1 MRAQPRGEFSFQ
13 SKRAGQI
20 MSILG
25 IESVVFG
32 VDDLDENTRFW
43 SDFGLPLESCTGD
56 EAVFRLASGSR
67 IILKMHGDVGLPSPD
82 PFPGNG
88 AKETVW
94 GVDTTENLEKLVA
107 GLSTDRAV
115 RRDPD
120 GAAHCLADDGQPIGL
135 RVWAKRQVVSNTSP
149 VNSPGNIQRLNQHRI
164 WRKRA
169 IPKTINHIVFFSPD
183 YVGSCEFYRDRLGF
197 RYTDHSKGVGLF
209 ARADGTN
216 EHHSIFWV
224 NCDLPFAPDAF
235 KFMHIAFGMDDI
247 DEVMLGAN
255 IMDNKGWKNTSNNSS
270 GGISRH
276 RISSAIYYY
285 CDIPGHA
292 GEAEY
297 HADSDYLDDNW
308 VPRAWDFKF
317 GSLLWAN
324 NAPPI
329 FRGDDIPWDMTFD
342 PQAASFEAYR
352 KAKKG
357 ELSDELASLTAEDE
371 HAI

>member
-1 MRAQPRGEFSFQ
+1 
-13 SKRAGQI
+13 

-25 IESVVFG
+25 VESVVFA
-32 VDDLDENTRFW
+32 VEDLEETGRFW
-43 SDFGLPLESCTGD
+43 QDFGLNPIAGGPD
-56 EAVFRLASGSR
+56 FREFDLPSGSR
-67 IILKMHGDVGLPSPD
+67 IILYVQGDSRLPKD
-82 PFPGNG
+82 PYPGNG
-88 AKETVW
+88 VKETIW
-94 GVDTTENLEKLVA
+94 GVDTAANLEKLVA
-107 GLSTDRAV
+107 GLAVDRDV

-120 GAAHCLADDGQPIGL
+120 GSAHCIADDGQPIGL
-135 RVWAKRQVVSNTSP
+135 RVWNKRPVMSVASP
-149 VNSPGNIQRLNQHRI
+149 VNTPGNIQRLNQHRI

-169 IPKTINHIVFFSPD
+169 IPKTINHVVFFSTD
-183 YVGSCEFYRDRLGF
+183 YVRSYDFYRDRLGF
-197 RYTDHSKGVGLF
+197 RYADHSKGVGIF
-209 ARADGTN
+209 ARANGTH

-224 NCDLPFAPDAF
+224 NSELPVAPKRF
-235 KFMHIAFGMDDI
+235 GFMHIAFGLDDI

-255 IMDNKGWKNTSNNSS
+255 TMERKGWKNASQNSS

-285 CDIPGHA
+285 CDIPGKS

-297 HADSDYLDDNW
+297 HADTDYLDDNW

-342 PQAASFEAYR
+342 ADERSLEAFR
-352 KAKKG
+352 KKQPA
-357 ELSDELASLTAEDE
+357 
-371 HAI
+371 

>member
-1 MRAQPRGEFSFQ
+1 
-13 SKRAGQI
+13 

-32 VDDLDENTRFW
+32 VDDLPQNTRFW
-43 SDFGLPLESCTGD
+43 TDFGLPVECSTQKES
-56 EAVFRLASGSR
+56 VFRVASGSR
-67 IILKMHGDVGLPSPD
+67 VILRLHGDPGLPSQD

-88 AKETVW
+88 AKETIW
-94 GVDTTENLEKLVA
+94 GVDTAENLEKLVA
-107 GLSTDRAV
+107 GLATDRPV
-115 RRDPD
+115 TRDAD
-120 GAAHCLADDGQPIGL
+120 GTAHCLADDGQPIGL
-135 RVWAKRQVVSNTSP
+135 RVWHKRAVVSQASA

-164 WRKRA
+164 WRHRA

-183 YVGSCEFYRDRLGF
+183 YVASAEFYINRLGF
-197 RYTDHSKGVGLF
+197 RYTDHSKGTGIFV
-209 ARADGTN
+209 RADGTN

-224 NCDLPFAPDAF
+224 NCDLPVAPDYF
-235 KFMHIAFGMDDI
+235 KFMHIAFGVDDI

-255 IMDNKGWKNTSNNSS
+255 QMELRGWKNTTMNTS

-285 CDIPGHA
+285 CEIPGDA

-297 HADSDYLDDNW
+297 HADTDYLDDNW

-329 FRGDDIPWDMTFD
+329 FRGDDIPWDMQFD
-342 PQAASFEAYR
+342 QKRASFEAFR
-352 KAKKG
+352 KG
-357 ELSDELASLTAEDE
+357 
-371 HAI
+371 

>member
-1 MRAQPRGEFSFQ
+1 MA
-13 SKRAGQI
+13 
-20 MSILG
+20 ILG
-25 IESVVFG
+25 VESAVFG
-32 VDDLDENTRFW
+32 VADVAEHARFW
-43 SDFGLPLESCTGD
+43 TDFGLPVESVKAD
-56 EAVFRLASGSR
+56 EACFRLASGSR
-67 IILKMHGDVGLPSPD
+67 IIVLRHGDPRLPSPD
-82 PFPGNG
+82 PFPGDG
-88 AKETVW
+88 LKETIW
-94 GVDTTENLEKLVA
+94 GVDSQENLEALVV
-107 GLSTDRAV
+107 GLATDRDV
-115 RRDPD
+115 RRDAD
-120 GAAHCLADDGQPIGL
+120 GTAHCVCPDGQPIGL
-135 RVWAKRQVVSNTSP
+135 RLWAKQPVVSQASP

-169 IPKTINHIVFFSPD
+169 IPKTINHVVFFSPD
-183 YVGSCEFYRDRLGF
+183 YVGSFEFYRDRLGF
-197 RYTDHSKGVGLF
+197 RYTDHSRGAGVF
-209 ARADGTN
+209 ARADGTH

-224 NCDLPFAPDAF
+224 NGRLPFAPDNF

-255 IMDNKGWKNTSNNSS
+255 MMERRGWKNESMNSS

-285 CDIPGHA
+285 CDMPGHA

-297 HADSDYLDDNW
+297 HADTDYLDDNW

-329 FRGDDIPWDMTFD
+329 FRSDDIPWDMVFD
-342 PQAASFEAYR
+342 PDGASMEPFRIIHNAPLE
-352 KAKKG
+352 G
-357 ELSDELASLTAEDE
+357 DLADLTPDDE

>member
-1 MRAQPRGEFSFQ
+1 
-13 SKRAGQI
+13 

-25 IESVVFG
+25 VESAIFG
-32 VDDLDENTRFW
+32 VDDLEENARFW
-43 SDFGLPLESCTGD
+43 RDFGLSPVESKADSVVFELATGSK
-56 EAVFRLASGSR
+56 VVLYR
-67 IILKMHGDVGLPSPD
+67 HGDPRLPAD

-88 AKETVW
+88 LKETIW
-94 GVDTTENLEKLVA
+94 GVDSVANLEQLAA
-107 GLSTDRAV
+107 GLATDRTV
-115 RRDPD
+115 RRDAD
-120 GAAHCLADDGQPIGL
+120 GTAHFTADDGQPVGL
-135 RVWAKRQVVSNTSP
+135 RVWVKRPVVTQTSP

-164 WRKRA
+164 WRERA
-169 IPKTINHIVFFSPD
+169 IPKTINHVVFFSTD
-183 YVGSCEFYRDRLGF
+183 YVASCEFYCERLGF

-224 NCDLPFAPDAF
+224 NCDLGFAPKHF

-255 IMDNKGWKNTSNNSS
+255 IMDRRGWKNTSTNSS

-285 CDIPGHA
+285 CDIPGKA

-297 HADSDYLDDNW
+297 HADTDYLDDNW
-308 VPRAWDFKF
+308 VPRAYDFKF
-317 GSLLWAN
+317 GSLLWAH
-324 NAPPI
+324 NAPAI
-329 FRGDDIPWDMTFD
+329 FRGDSIPWDMTFD
-342 PQAASFEAYR
+342 AQRKSFDPFRKSGSGKAPALGDAA
-352 KAKKG
+352 K
-357 ELSDELASLTAEDE
+357 LTHEDE